1 MWGLQRG
8 FVCMSYKKRCSWAKS
23 DLAIEYHDNE
33 WCQITRMDDQYLFEL
48 LILEG
53 MQAGLSWEIIL
64 QRRKNYQL
72 LFDEFDFYKIEKYTS
87 EKLES
92 LYVDNRIIKHKLK
105 INSIVSNASQF
116 IKVINEFGSFN
127 QYLNQFTLEKK
138 YDVEIHITENELSKL
153 ISKDLKKRG
162 FKFVG
167 SKIIFSYLQAIGIVN
182 SHEEECFRRKR

>member
-8 FVCMSYKKRCSWAKS
+8 FVCMNYKKRCSWAKS

-48 LILEG
+48 LVLEG

-127 QYLNQFTLEKK
+127 QYLNQFTLEKE
-138 YDVEIHITENELSKL
+138 YDIEIHITENELSQM

>member
-1 MWGLQRG
+1 MWGLLRG

-48 LILEG
+48 LVLEG

-127 QYLNQFTLEKK
+127 QYLNQFILEKK
-138 YDVEIHITENELSKL
+138 YDIEIHITENELSQM